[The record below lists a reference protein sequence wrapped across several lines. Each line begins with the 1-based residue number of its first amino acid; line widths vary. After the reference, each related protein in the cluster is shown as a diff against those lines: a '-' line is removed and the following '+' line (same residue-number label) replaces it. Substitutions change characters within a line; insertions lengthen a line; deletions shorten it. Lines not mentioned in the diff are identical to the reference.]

1 MTHGASR
8 GYFGVPTPWRK
19 AEGHTCRVAIAR
31 HDGTLRGQRP
41 CARTDT
47 SRTDTSRTGTG
58 RSGGC
63 LPRGWKTASGSPRT
77 HADDGRPPEVGHCRS
92 TWEVAERRRIEG
104 GRDGGKGGGQGKL
117 A

>member
-8 GYFGVPTPWRK
+8 GHFGVPTPWSK
-19 AEGHTCRVAIAR
+19 AEGHTRRVASAR
-31 HDGTLRGQRP
+31 HGETPRGQRP

-47 SRTDTSRTGTG
+47 TRTGTG
-58 RSGGC
+58 RSGSC
-63 LPRGWKTASGSPRT
+63 LPHAWQTASGSLRT

-92 TWEVAERRRIEG
+92 TWEVGERQRIEG

>member
-1 MTHGASR
+1 MAHGASR
-8 GYFGVPTPWRK
+8 GHFGVPTPWSK
-19 AEGHTCRVAIAR
+19 AEGHTCCVANAR
-31 HDGTLRGQRP
+31 HGGTLRGQRP

-47 SRTDTSRTGTG
+47 SRTGTG

-63 LPRGWKTASGSPRT
+63 LPHAWQTASGSPRT
-77 HADDGRPPEVGHCRS
+77 DADDGRPPEVGHRRS
-92 TWEVAERRRIEG
+92 TREVGERRRTEG

>member
-8 GYFGVPTPWRK
+8 GHFGVPTPWRK
-19 AEGHTCRVAIAR
+19 AEGHTCRVANAR

-47 SRTDTSRTGTG
+47 SRTGTG

-63 LPRGWKTASGSPRT
+63 LPHAWQTASGRPRT
-77 HADDGRPPEVGHCRS
+77 HADDGRPPEVGHRRS
-92 TWEVAERRRIEG
+92 TGEVAERRREG
-104 GRDGGKGGGQGKL
+104 GRDGGKGEIGR
-117 A
+117 AHV

>member
-19 AEGHTCRVAIAR
+19 AEGYTCRVANAR
-31 HDGTLRGQRP
+31 YGRTLRGQRP

-47 SRTDTSRTGTG
+47 SRTGTG
-58 RSGGC
+58 RSRVC
-63 LPRGWKTASGSPRT
+63 LRPRGLETASESPRT
-77 HADDGRPPEVGHCRS
+77 HADDGRTREVGQPRS
-92 TWEVAERRRIEG
+92 TQEATEQRRTTGGG
-104 GRDGGKGGGQGKL
+104 GRRGKEVGRGKS